1 MSDDYPTDNDWEQV
15 VRGLRGTTSGLE
27 HERDA
32 FLSIL
37 TDLIAAVREQSNY
50 VASEHGFFWRMDR
63 VQDAADRA
71 EARLREITEH
81 ESN

>member
-15 VRGLRGTTSGLE
+15 MRGLRGTTSGLE

-37 TDLIAAVREQSNY
+37 TDLIAELREGHP
-50 VASEHGFFWRMDR
+50 AHGDR
-63 VQDAADRA
+63 PPLWARDAAGRA
-71 EARLREITEH
+71 EARLREVFGDE
-81 ESN
+81 